1 AGPEVGLGAL
11 GDAARVARVRLHRR
25 RLEDVA
31 GQVEGGVGI
40 ERVQVCGG
48 RIGQQ
53 DHVRLVDAL
62 PAGDRGA
69 VEHLSVLEQPRF
81 DDAGG
86 EGDVLLHAA
95 HVHETQVDELDLV
108 VLDQFLDV
116 LKRHGGAASGWRRS
130 APIGASAVP
139 TGIHLQAI
147 DSQGPAGNR
156 CAAAHEKG
164 EV

>member
-1 AGPEVGLGAL
+1 DAAGPEVGLGAL

-69 VEHLSVLEQPRF
+69 VEHLSVLEEPRF
-81 DDAGG
+81 NAAGG
-86 EGDVLLHAA
+86 KVVVLLHAA
-95 HVHETQVDELDLV
+95 NGHETQVDKLDLV
-108 VLDQFLDV
+108 VLDQFLNV
-116 LKRHGGAASGWRRS
+116 LKRHRGASSGCSTS
-130 APIGASAVP
+130 APIRTSAVQP
-139 TGIHLQAI
+139 VIY
-147 DSQGPAGNR
+147 
-156 CAAAHEKG
+156 
-164 EV
+164 